1 MIQYISQGVNL
12 MKKTKIF
19 KMKNGP
25 KVVLY
30 QDTSKH
36 VAFAS
41 LYVMF
46 GGDVKKAKID
56 GKEYKISNGIAHFI
70 EHLLI
75 EHSKYGNFLLDME
88 KKNTDCN
95 GFTNKDRTEFYVN
108 SVENFEDDLVKLI
121 NVVNNAHFTKKN
133 IEEVRSAIIKEKMME
148 KDRNFVDLMRLDY
161 SLLFKNF
168 EYPNVLGEV
177 DDIKNI
183 SYEDVKLCYDAFYRN
198 ENEVIVIAGNFNI
211 GRIEKILKEKFGK
224 KKHKYK
230 NVELLKEKEGKEI
243 ANFTGSIKKNIS
255 MDYVR
260 VTYKIDASSFKGKDR
275 VDLDFYMYMFLSYL
289 FDPSSDVYN
298 DLVESKTCIYN
309 LDYSS
314 YFIEDYLIIMIGT
327 TTDNHEAFIDKV
339 VDTMKSKKVN
349 EEDFELR
356 KKDSIVEIIL
366 REDTLGKTI
375 NPFVNNILVYNY
387 DKMDTTEDI
396 ESLTFEKYKNVI
408 EGLDFSHYAISMML
422 KNGDKSE

>member
-1 MIQYISQGVNL
+1 

-56 GKEYKISNGIAHFI
+56 GKEYKIPNGIAHFI

-121 NVVNNAHFTKKN
+121 NVVNNSHFTKKN
-133 IEEVRSAIIKEKMME
+133 IEEVRSTIIKEKMME

-161 SLLFKNF
+161 SLLFKNI

-198 ENEVIVIAGNFNI
+198 ENEIIVIAGNFNI
-211 GRIEKILKEKFGK
+211 GKIEKILKENFSK
-224 KKHKYK
+224 KELKYK

-243 ANFTGSIKKNIS
+243 ANLTGSIKKNIS

-314 YFIEDYLIIMIGT
+314 YFIDDYLIIMIGT

-422 KNGDKSE
+422 KNGDKCE

>member
-1 MIQYISQGVNL
+1 
-12 MKKTKIF
+12 
-19 KMKNGP
+19 MKNGP

-56 GKEYKISNGIAHFI
+56 GKEYKIPNGIAHFI

-161 SLLFKNF
+161 SLLFKNI

-183 SYEDVKLCYDAFYRN
+183 SYEDVKLCYDAFYRS
-198 ENEVIVIAGNFNI
+198 ENEIIVIAGNFNI
-211 GRIEKILKEKFGK
+211 GRIEKILKENFGK

-396 ESLTFEKYKNVI
+396 ETLTFEKYKNVI

>member
-1 MIQYISQGVNL
+1 

-56 GKEYKISNGIAHFI
+56 GKEYKIPNGIAHFI

-161 SLLFKNF
+161 SLLFKNI

-183 SYEDVKLCYDAFYRN
+183 SYEDVKLCYDAFYRS
-198 ENEVIVIAGNFNI
+198 ENEIIVIAGNFNI
-211 GRIEKILKEKFGK
+211 GRIEKILKENFGK
-224 KKHKYK
+224 KEHKYK
-230 NVELLKEKEGKEI
+230 NIELLKEKEGKEI

-260 VTYKIDASSFKGKDR
+260 VTYKVDASSFKGKDR

-339 VDTMKSKKVN
+339 VDTMKCKKVN

>member
-1 MIQYISQGVNL
+1 
-12 MKKTKIF
+12 
-19 KMKNGP
+19 MKNGP

-46 GGDVKKAKID
+46 GGDVKKTKID
-56 GKEYKISNGIAHFI
+56 GKEYKIPNGIAHFI

-161 SLLFKNF
+161 SLLFKNI

-183 SYEDVKLCYDAFYRN
+183 SYGDVKLCYDAFYRS
-198 ENEVIVIAGNFNI
+198 ENEIIVIAGNFNI
-211 GRIEKILKEKFGK
+211 GRIEKILKENFGK
-224 KKHKYK
+224 KEHKYK
-230 NVELLKEKEGKEI
+230 NIELLKEKEGKEI

-260 VTYKIDASSFKGKDR
+260 VTYKVDASSFKGKDR

-339 VDTMKSKKVN
+339 VDAMKGKKVN

>member
-1 MIQYISQGVNL
+1 

-30 QDTSKH
+30 KDTSKH
-36 VAFAS
+36 IAFAS

-46 GGDVKKAKID
+46 GGNVKKVKID
-56 GKEYKISNGIAHFI
+56 GKEYKIPNGIAHFI

-121 NVVNNAHFTKKN
+121 NVVNNANFTKKN

-148 KDRNFVDLMRLDY
+148 KDKNFVDLMCLDY
-161 SLLFKNF
+161 SLLFKNI

-177 DDIKNI
+177 EDIKNI
-183 SYEDVKLCYDAFYRN
+183 SYDDVKLCYDAFYRS
-198 ENEVIVIAGNFNI
+198 ENEIIVIAGNFNM
-211 GRIEKILKEKFGK
+211 GNIEKILRKNFAK
-224 KKHKYK
+224 KAFKYK
-230 NVELLKEKEGKEI
+230 NVQLLKNKEDKEI
-243 ANFTGSIKKNIS
+243 ANFTGNIKKNIS

-260 VTYKIDASSFKGKDR
+260 VNYKIDVSLFKSKDR
-275 VDLDFYMYMFLSYL
+275 VDLDFYIYAFLSYL
-289 FDPSSDVYN
+289 FDPTSDAYN
-298 DLVESKTCIYN
+298 ELVESKDCIYN

-314 YFIEDYLIIMIGT
+314 YFIEDYLVIMIGT
-327 TTDNHEAFIDKV
+327 TTDNHEAFINKV
-339 VDTMKSKKVN
+339 VETMKNKKIN
-349 EEDFELR
+349 KEDFELR
-356 KKDSIVEIIL
+356 KKDFILEIIL
-366 REDTLGKTI
+366 REDTLGKTVT
-375 NPFVNNILVYNY
+375 PFINNILEYNY
-387 DKMDTTEDI
+387 DKMDVTEDI
-396 ESLTFEKYKNVI
+396 EMLTFEKYKKVI
-408 EGLDFSHYAISMML
+408 ENLDFSHYAISMML
-422 KNGDKSE
+422 KNGEKSEQ

>member
-1 MIQYISQGVNL
+1 

-36 VAFAS
+36 VALAS

-56 GKEYKISNGIAHFI
+56 GKEYKIPNGIAHFI

-161 SLLFKNF
+161 SLLFKNI

-211 GRIEKILKEKFGK
+211 GRIEKILKENFSK
-224 KKHKYK
+224 KELKYK

-314 YFIEDYLIIMIGT
+314 YFIDDYLIIMIGT

-408 EGLDFSHYAISMML
+408 EGLDFSHCAISMML

>member
-1 MIQYISQGVNL
+1 

-56 GKEYKISNGIAHFI
+56 GKEYKIPNGIAHFI

-161 SLLFKNF
+161 SLLFKN
-168 EYPNVLGEV
+168 
-177 DDIKNI
+177 
-183 SYEDVKLCYDAFYRN
+183 
-198 ENEVIVIAGNFNI
+198 
-211 GRIEKILKEKFGK
+211 IE
-224 KKHKYK
+224 
-230 NVELLKEKEGKEI
+230 
-243 ANFTGSIKKNIS
+243 
-255 MDYVR
+255 
-260 VTYKIDASSFKGKDR
+260 
-275 VDLDFYMYMFLSYL
+275 
-289 FDPSSDVYN
+289 
-298 DLVESKTCIYN
+298 
-309 LDYSS
+309 
-314 YFIEDYLIIMIGT
+314 
-327 TTDNHEAFIDKV
+327 
-339 VDTMKSKKVN
+339 
-349 EEDFELR
+349 
-356 KKDSIVEIIL
+356 
-366 REDTLGKTI
+366 
-375 NPFVNNILVYNY
+375 
-387 DKMDTTEDI
+387 
-396 ESLTFEKYKNVI
+396 
-408 EGLDFSHYAISMML
+408 
-422 KNGDKSE
+422 

>member
-1 MIQYISQGVNL
+1 

-56 GKEYKISNGIAHFI
+56 GKEYKIPNGIAHFI

-75 EHSKYGNFLLDME
+75 EHSKYGNFLLEME

-133 IEEVRSAIIKEKMME
+133 IEEVGSAIIKEKMME

-161 SLLFKNF
+161 SLLFKNI

-183 SYEDVKLCYDAFYRN
+183 SYEDVKLCYDAFYRS
-198 ENEVIVIAGNFNI
+198 ENEIIVIAGNFNI
-211 GRIEKILKEKFGK
+211 GRIEKILKENFGK
-224 KKHKYK
+224 KEHKYK

-243 ANFTGSIKKNIS
+243 AKFTGSIKKNIS

-260 VTYKIDASSFKGKDR
+260 VTYKVDASSFKGKDR

-339 VDTMKSKKVN
+339 VDTMKGKKVN

>member
-1 MIQYISQGVNL
+1 
-12 MKKTKIF
+12 
-19 KMKNGP
+19 MKNGP

-56 GKEYKISNGIAHFI
+56 GKEYKIPNGIAHFI

-161 SLLFKNF
+161 SLLFKNI

-211 GRIEKILKEKFGK
+211 GRIEKILKENFSK
-224 KKHKYK
+224 KELKYK

-255 MDYVR
+255 MDQVR

-314 YFIEDYLIIMIGT
+314 YFIDDYLIIMIGT

-349 EEDFELR
+349 AEDFELR

>member
-1 MIQYISQGVNL
+1 

-56 GKEYKISNGIAHFI
+56 GKEYKIPNGIAHFI

-121 NVVNNAHFTKKN
+121 NVVNNSHFTKKN

-161 SLLFKNF
+161 SLLFKNI

-183 SYEDVKLCYDAFYRN
+183 SYED
-198 ENEVIVIAGNFNI
+198 E
-211 GRIEKILKEKFGK
+211 
-224 KKHKYK
+224 
-230 NVELLKEKEGKEI
+230 
-243 ANFTGSIKKNIS
+243 
-255 MDYVR
+255 
-260 VTYKIDASSFKGKDR
+260 
-275 VDLDFYMYMFLSYL
+275 
-289 FDPSSDVYN
+289 
-298 DLVESKTCIYN
+298 
-309 LDYSS
+309 
-314 YFIEDYLIIMIGT
+314 
-327 TTDNHEAFIDKV
+327 
-339 VDTMKSKKVN
+339 
-349 EEDFELR
+349 
-356 KKDSIVEIIL
+356 
-366 REDTLGKTI
+366 
-375 NPFVNNILVYNY
+375 
-387 DKMDTTEDI
+387 
-396 ESLTFEKYKNVI
+396 
-408 EGLDFSHYAISMML
+408 
-422 KNGDKSE
+422 

>member
-1 MIQYISQGVNL
+1 

-46 GGDVKKAKID
+46 GGDVKKVKID
-56 GKEYKISNGIAHFI
+56 GREYNIQNGIAHFI

-88 KKNTDCN
+88 RKNTDCN

-161 SLLFKNF
+161 SLLFKNI

-177 DDIKNI
+177 SDIKNI
-183 SYEDVKLCYDAFYRN
+183 SYEDVKLCYDAFYRS

-211 GRIEKILKEKFGK
+211 GKIEKILKKNFGNK
-224 KKHKYK
+224 KTKYK

-260 VTYKIDASSFKGKDR
+260 VIYKIDVSGFKAKDR
-275 VDLDFYMYMFLSYL
+275 VDLDFYIYMFLSYL

-339 VDTMKSKKVN
+339 VNTMKSKKVN

-396 ESLTFEKYKNVI
+396 ESLTFAKYKNVI
-408 EGLDFSHYAISMML
+408 ESLDFSYYAISMML

>member
-1 MIQYISQGVNL
+1 M
-12 MKKTKIF
+12 
-19 KMKNGP
+19 
-25 KVVLY
+25 
-30 QDTSKH
+30 
-36 VAFAS
+36 
-41 LYVMF
+41 
-46 GGDVKKAKID
+46 
-56 GKEYKISNGIAHFI
+56 
-70 EHLLI
+70 
-75 EHSKYGNFLLDME
+75 
-88 KKNTDCN
+88 
-95 GFTNKDRTEFYVN
+95 
-108 SVENFEDDLVKLI
+108 
-121 NVVNNAHFTKKN
+121 
-133 IEEVRSAIIKEKMME
+133 
-148 KDRNFVDLMRLDY
+148 
-161 SLLFKNF
+161 
-168 EYPNVLGEV
+168 
-177 DDIKNI
+177 
-183 SYEDVKLCYDAFYRN
+183 
-198 ENEVIVIAGNFNI
+198 
-211 GRIEKILKEKFGK
+211 
-224 KKHKYK
+224 
-230 NVELLKEKEGKEI
+230 LKEKEGKEI

-314 YFIEDYLIIMIGT
+314 YFIDDYLIIMIGT

-422 KNGDKSE
+422 KNGDKCE

>member
-1 MIQYISQGVNL
+1 
-12 MKKTKIF
+12 
-19 KMKNGP
+19 MKNGP

-56 GKEYKISNGIAHFI
+56 GKEYKIPNGIAHFI

-161 SLLFKNF
+161 SLLFKNI

-183 SYEDVKLCYDAFYRN
+183 SYEDVKLCYDAFYRS
-198 ENEVIVIAGNFNI
+198 ENEIIVIAGNFNI
-211 GRIEKILKEKFGK
+211 GRIEKILKENFGK
-224 KKHKYK
+224 KEHKYK
-230 NVELLKEKEGKEI
+230 NIELLKEKEGKEI

-260 VTYKIDASSFKGKDR
+260 VTYKVDASSFKGKDR

-396 ESLTFEKYKNVI
+396 ESLTFGKYKNVI